1 MKKFTS
7 GFALLCALPFFSL
20 SAVAADTVWN
30 FDSTQT
36 SLYVDN
42 YHTGNTLTTTQNGQ
56 SLSVTAWSGK
66 EHKRVESA
74 IVGANQWGLLATN
87 EVQGRSRNNQFNDSH
102 YIDNEHSSDMLLFS
116 FENSVNVSGLSLGS
130 VGNDFD
136 LSIAGFSS
144 IPILTGKT
152 WENIASQAVFK
163 ESYSNADFSHSNTL
177 SFSNIVTEAKYWLIG
192 AYNTNFGGNTFWTG
206 EKDYFKLVSLTTHF
220 SPRVDVPAPAT
231 ALLFGAL
238 GMLVLRRRK

>member
-7 GFALLCALPFFSL
+7 GIAILCALPFISL
-20 SAVAADTVWN
+20 SALAADTVWN
-30 FDSTQT
+30 FNSSQAH
-36 SLYVDN
+36 LNIDN
-42 YHTGNTLTTTQNGQ
+42 KRAGNTLSTFQNGQ
-56 SLSVTAWSGK
+56 SLEVTAWSGK
-66 EHKRVESA
+66 ESKRVKSA
-74 IVGANQWGLLATN
+74 IIGANEWGLLATN
-87 EVQGRSRNNQFNDSH
+87 TGQGHSKGEYNDGH
-102 YIDNEHSSDMLLFS
+102 YIDNEQSSDMLLFS
-116 FENSVNVSGLSLGS
+116 FENSVSVSGLRLGA
-130 VGNDFD
+130 VYNDRD
-136 LSIAGFSS
+136 LSIAAFSS
-144 IPILTGKT
+144 MPILAGRS
-152 WENIASQAVFK
+152 WENIANQAVFK